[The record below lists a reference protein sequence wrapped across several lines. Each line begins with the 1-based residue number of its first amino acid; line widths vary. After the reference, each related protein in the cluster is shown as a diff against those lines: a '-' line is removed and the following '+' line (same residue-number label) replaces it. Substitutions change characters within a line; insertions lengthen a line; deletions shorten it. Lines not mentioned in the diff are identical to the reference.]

1 MTFRNRTSPVLFGA
15 VAISLLCGASVAR
28 ADYAR
33 PAEPSPYMPSDDP
46 RPATPYYAVPPEDP
60 SDSRDQPPR
69 ASDST
74 LVESAGSSARFQVGP
89 ALLLAPANPGF
100 FTALD
105 FGARA
110 VGGRI
115 SAAWLRTESDQGL
128 SAYDAEL
135 WIDFRHRYDLHPIVG
150 AGASWLHGS
159 ALGEHQNVGAGVLRG
174 ALEYELP
181 LSDAE
186 ARVGVSGT
194 LLVPAIATERSQ
206 PWLTLALGVGIGL

>member
-1 MTFRNRTSPVLFGA
+1 MTFRNRTSPLPFGA
-15 VAISLLCGASVAR
+15 VAIALLCDVSVAR

-33 PAEPSPYMPSDDP
+33 PAEPSPYPSGDDP
-46 RPATPYYAVPPEDP
+46 RPAIPYYAVPPDDP

-69 ASDST
+69 SSDST
-74 LVESAGSSARFQVGP
+74 LVESPSSSARFQVGP

-115 SAAWLRTESDQGL
+115 SAAWLRTASDQGL

-159 ALGEHQNVGAGVLRG
+159 ALGEQENVGAGVLRG

-206 PWLTLALGVGIGL
+206 PWVTLALGVGIGL

>member
-1 MTFRNRTSPVLFGA
+1 MPSSKRTSPWLVSA
-15 VAISLLCGASVAR
+15 VAITLLCGASVAR

-33 PAEPSPYMPSDDP
+33 PAEPSPYLPGDEPPNRVAAS
-46 RPATPYYAVPPEDP
+46 YYADPPDEP
-60 SDSRDQPPR
+60 RESREPV
-69 ASDST
+69 A
-74 LVESAGSSARFQVGP
+74 LVDRAGSGVRFQVGP

-105 FGARA
+105 FGERA
-110 VGGRI
+110 VGGRV

-135 WIDFRHRYDLHPIVG
+135 WIDFRHRSDLHPIVG

-159 ALGEHQNVGAGVLRG
+159 ALGEQENVGAGVLRG

-181 LSDAE
+181 ISDAD
-186 ARVGVSGT
+186 ARVGLSST
-194 LLVPAIATERSQ
+194 LLVPAIATDRSR